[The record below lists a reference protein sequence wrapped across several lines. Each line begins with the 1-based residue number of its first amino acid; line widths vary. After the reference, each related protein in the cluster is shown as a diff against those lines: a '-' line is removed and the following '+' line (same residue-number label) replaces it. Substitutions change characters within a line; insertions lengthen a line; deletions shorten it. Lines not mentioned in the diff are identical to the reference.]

1 MRFQFGLPPMIRHDG
16 VRKCYVVRD
25 KTLIAPECFV
35 DGESWINDGLSCE
48 FPVNKTERHSPRLQ
62 TVSFANRRFPLPP
75 EQHSMTVC
83 AGGQVTHTFLTC
95 GSNSHYR
102 CPGDFNDCL
111 PVFTR
116 CNGMYD
122 CLDHQDEERCED
134 LTCPGFFRC
143 RVSTI
148 CVHND
153 HMCDGWSHCPLH
165 DDELACDV
173 TCPVD
178 CVCQGHTFLCFQPF
192 SATLFPQLRYLDATG
207 SGMTL
212 SDVNNHDH
220 LFHLILASCSL
231 TLLPHLMLSSLRIL
245 DLSNNQLQNV
255 NVTSL
260 LGLGNLYT
268 LSLSKNPL
276 TSIYFDTEVGSQ
288 QHTLQK
294 IDLSDTSMT
303 IYHARLFQSFPSL
316 QKLNLTFSSI
326 HTISPGGFQ
335 FMQQLTELY
344 MGGSPVTTFPRDI
357 FKGLNHLRVIVTDNY
372 KLCCEEIL
380 PHNFHRAAC
389 QAPDNKISSCK
400 DLLQSWTYRGFM
412 WLITCL
418 SVTGNAFC
426 FCARFFAKSLSSS
439 SGFSMFVVNL
449 TMADFLMGVYI
460 TIIGIADEQFRGTYL
475 HHDNTW
481 KSSVMCKVAG
491 VLSLLSSEVSALI
504 IWIITLDRFVVLR
517 FPFSTLRFDRS
528 SAAVACLLIWAVGWC
543 LALVP
548 LLPVTSHW
556 NFYGQTGIC
565 IPLPVTTQAFKGRW
579 YSFSLLVGFNFV
591 LFLFISAGQA
601 IIYWSIQNS
610 TLKTNTTKVSQDMTI
625 ARRLITVAVTDFLC
639 WFPIGI
645 CGLLALAGI
654 PIHGEVNVALA
665 IFVLPLNSAVN
676 PFMYTFNTLAE
687 KRKKLNEAKLL
698 QWLESHAD
706 LMVIVADCDDQ
717 YTLPEP
723 TARQGV
729 VYGVCNDSTSFCK
742 MHLKVPPDSHY
753 MCTSEPANCL
763 PIYTRCNGFSDC
775 TDGEDE
781 QDCESVICPGL
792 YQCLASTVCLHGDHL
807 CDGWGQCP
815 QRDDELMCDMMTCPE
830 GCLCEGHSFLCGDP
844 FLAEAFPLLRYLDAT
859 GSRMSLGGFKTPDT
873 NSQGHITASTDN
885 IACPTMP

>member
-1 MRFQFGLPPMIRHDG
+1 MVCD
-16 VRKCYVVRD
+16 
-25 KTLIAPECFV
+25 LIADCYDSSDEKVCIYPVCLKSFTCASGQCLSFDSVCDQVSNCYDETDEKNCDLFTKI
-35 DGESWINDGLSCE
+35 DIDHLYYIPHPALINFDSVRQFIPVPLNNNDSC
-48 FPVNKTERHSPRLQ
+48 PD
-62 TVSFANRRFPLPP
+62 
-75 EQHSMTVC
+75 
-83 AGGQVTHTFLTC
+83 
-95 GSNSHYR
+95 SHYC

-122 CLDHQDEERCED
+122 CLDHQDKEGCDD

-143 RVSTI
+143 RLSTI

-153 HMCDGWSHCPLH
+153 DLCDGWSHCPLH
-165 DDELACDV
+165 DDELLCDV
-173 TCPVD
+173 ACPVD

-192 SATLFPQLRYLDATG
+192 SATFFPQLRYLDATG

-220 LFHLILASCSL
+220 LFHLILARCSL

-245 DLSNNQLQNV
+245 DLSNNQLQNFS
-255 NVTSL
+255 VTSL
-260 LGLGNLYT
+260 LGLKILFA
-268 LSLSKNPL
+268 LSLFQNPL
-276 TSIYFDTEVGSQ
+276 TAIYCDNSPKVQ
-288 QHTLQK
+288 QHTLQM
-294 IDLSDTSMT
+294 IDLSHTSLT
-303 IYHARLFQSFPSL
+303 LFDSSVFSFFLGL
-316 QKLNLTFSSI
+316 QKLNLSSTSI
-326 HTISPGGFQ
+326 HTGSSGGFQ
-335 FMQQLTELY
+335 FTRQLQELH
-344 MGGSPVTTFPRDI
+344 MAGSPVETFPPDL
-357 FKGLNHLRVIVTDNY
+357 FKNLRHLRVIVTDNY

-380 PHNFHRAAC
+380 PYDLEDLSCH
-389 QAPDNKISSCK
+389 APKSELSSCK
-400 DLLQSWTYRGFM
+400 DLLQSRTYRGFL
-412 WLITCL
+412 WLIACL

-426 FCARFFAKSLSSS
+426 FCARFFAKSMSSS
-439 SGFSMFVVNL
+439 SGFSMFVINL

-528 SAAVACLLIWAVGWC
+528 SAAVACLLIWVVGWF

-579 YSFSLLVGFNFV
+579 YSFSILIAFNFIV
-591 LFLFISAGQA
+591 FLFISAGQA
-601 IIYWSIQNS
+601 IIYWSIQSS

-654 PIHGEVNVALA
+654 PIPGEVNIALT

-676 PFMYTFNTLAE
+676 PFVYTFNTLRE
-687 KRKKLNEAKLL
+687 RRRKSEETKLL
-698 QWLESHAD
+698 QWLQSH
-706 LMVIVADCDDQ
+706 V
-717 YTLPEP
+717 
-723 TARQGV
+723 
-729 VYGVCNDSTSFCK
+729 
-742 MHLKVPPDSHY
+742 
-753 MCTSEPANCL
+753 
-763 PIYTRCNGFSDC
+763 
-775 TDGEDE
+775 
-781 QDCESVICPGL
+781 
-792 YQCLASTVCLHGDHL
+792 
-807 CDGWGQCP
+807 
-815 QRDDELMCDMMTCPE
+815 DM
-830 GCLCEGHSFLCGDP
+830 
-844 FLAEAFPLLRYLDAT
+844 
-859 GSRMSLGGFKTPDT
+859 
-873 NSQGHITASTDN
+873 I
-885 IACPTMP
+885 